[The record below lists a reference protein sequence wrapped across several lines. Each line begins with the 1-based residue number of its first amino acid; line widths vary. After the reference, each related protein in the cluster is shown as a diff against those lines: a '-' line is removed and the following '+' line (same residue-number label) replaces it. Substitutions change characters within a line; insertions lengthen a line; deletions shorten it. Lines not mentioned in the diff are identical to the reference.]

1 MTVFPI
7 MVLVCGF
14 CSGIVGGLVS
24 DKFGKKTPMMKSLV
38 CVIGNTLA
46 MPMFITAMLLK
57 NNFWLSVSLIGCR
70 YLVGET
76 WKSPNIT
83 MV

>member
-1 MTVFPI
+1 

-14 CSGIVGGLVS
+14 TSGLLGGLVS
-24 DKFGKKTPMMKSLV
+24 DRWGKITPMMKSYV
-38 CVIGNTLA
+38 CCIGNLLA
-46 MPMFITAMLLK
+46 MPMFIIAMLLK
-57 NNFWLSVSLIGCR
+57 DNFWLSVSLIGAR

-83 MV
+83 MI